1 MAKNFA
7 EIAFSPASKTIQ
19 AQMGSRGAYERMEK
33 HSQFEGLTERE
44 MKFIASRDSFYMAT
58 VGENDY
64 PYIQHRGGPKGFLKV
79 LDNQRIGCL
88 DFKGNMQYVSVG
100 NLMTN
105 EKISLFLMDYPT
117 KTRLKIYAKT
127 ELVDLNED
135 DGLYDFLSLKD
146 YSARPERMMVFHI
159 EAFDWNC
166 PQHITAR
173 YTLPEIEEMAK
184 KQREYI
190 SELEAEIK
198 NLKLELK
205 QKNAQ

>member
-19 AQMGSRGAYERMEK
+19 AQMGSREAYERMEK
-33 HSQFEGLTERE
+33 NSQFEGLTERE

-79 LDNQRIGCL
+79 FDSQRIGFL

-105 EKISLFLMDYPT
+105 EKVSLFLMDYPT

-135 DGLYDFLSLKD
+135 DGLYDFLSLKN
-146 YSARPERMMVFHI
+146 YSARPERMMIFHI

-166 PQHITAR
+166 PQHITTR

-190 SELEAEIK
+190 SKLEAEI
-198 NLKLELK
+198 NTLKFELER
-205 QKNAQ
+205 KNAQ